1 MVTFSFFSLILDIF
15 DYVKKPKR
23 KTLINKLDRIFS
35 EYIRKRDADKKGF
48 VKCITS
54 GKKYHYSEV
63 DAGHFISRKEM
74 STRWNEDNVWSQSRF
89 ENRFRYGNL
98 WIYGQALEKKRKG
111 LPKHLYKLSKK
122 TVKYSIADLQELI
135 DKYKKKLDIE
145 NKRLSL

>member
-1 MVTFSFFSLILDIF
+1 M
-15 DYVKKPKR
+15 KKPKR

-48 VKCITS
+48 VRCITS
-54 GKKYHYSEV
+54 NKKYHYTEV

-74 STRWNEDNVWSQSRF
+74 ATRWNEDNVWAQSRF

-98 WIYGQALEKKRKG
+98 WIYGQALEKKKKG
-111 LPKHLYKLSKK
+111 LPKHLYNLSKK
-122 TVKYSIADLQELI
+122 TVKYSIADLEEMI
-135 DKYKKKLDIE
+135 DKYKNKLDIE